1 MNWNGRFIGD
11 NQRYRIDK
19 SLAVGGMG
27 EVLLATD
34 TRVGQQVV
42 LKLLK
47 DTLVASQEMRKR
59 FEREV
64 SVCAALQSD
73 HIVKI
78 SDCGVTPEGYPFYV
92 MEYLR
97 GQTLRELLLRE
108 RRLSVERTISIISQV
123 CQALQMAHQGVT
135 IQKDGS
141 SEHIQVIHRDLKPDN
156 IFLIP
161 TDLGEWVKI
170 LDFGV
175 AKIRN
180 DSSEQSSLTTTFIG
194 TFRYAAPEQIQNKQ
208 NLDARADI
216 YSLGIILY
224 EMLSAADPFGFSIKG
239 NNISEASWVVAH
251 TYELPTPLREK
262 PGCENI
268 SAEMETVV
276 IKCLQKDPNNRFAT
290 VGELNQALQEA
301 IKPTLGTTNTINKTI
316 VQPGLD
322 SHQETVSKPLQSLVP
337 NQSDNETILPHPQL
351 PNQESNNDTVSR
363 PPQPIQTSP
372 TVENQQSNNET
383 IAGAIQPIQGQPPQ
397 ENTYQHRP
405 SPYLKPDQETVSKPV
420 QPPQATE
427 GTILQPHPSSQP
439 KPSPSPADWQINN
452 EQANNLDDTLYQPR
466 LGKTTTPNNTPDNT
480 IFQLKPEKLG
490 GSSHSFGRNM
500 WIGLGIVL
508 VCLTG
513 VLIFFLFSHSGSQNS
528 PSQPNSN
535 QSN

>member
-1 MNWNGRFIGD
+1 MNSPSSSNYWNGRFIGD

-19 SLAVGGMG
+19 PLAIGGMG
-27 EVLLATD
+27 EVLLAID

-64 SVCAALQSD
+64 AVCAALQSD

-97 GQTLRELLLRE
+97 GQTLRQLLLCE
-108 RRLSVERTISIISQV
+108 QRLSIERTVHIIAQV

-135 IQKDGS
+135 LQKNGS
-141 SEHIQVIHRDLKPDN
+141 NEHIQVIHRDLKPDN

-180 DSSEQSSLTTTFIG
+180 DSSEQSNLTTTFIG

-251 TYELPTPLREK
+251 TYELPTPLREQ

-268 SAEMETVV
+268 SAEMEALV
-276 IKCLQKDPNNRFAT
+276 IKCLQKNPNNRFAS
-290 VGELNQALQEA
+290 VAELNQALQA
-301 IKPTLGTTNTINKTI
+301 TVKPILGTAGTTYKTI
-316 VQPGLD
+316 VQTQPD
-322 SHQETVSKPLQSLVP
+322 SYQETVSKPLQHLEPSHSEHDTTLLVQP
-337 NQSDNETILPHPQL
+337 VYNQG
-351 PNQESNNDTVSR
+351 
-363 PPQPIQTSP
+363 
-372 TVENQQSNNET
+372 SNNET
-383 IAGAIQPIQGQPPQ
+383 VPRPLQPPQ
-397 ENTYQHRP
+397 P
-405 SPYLKPDQETVSKPV
+405 
-420 QPPQATE
+420 QPPE
-427 GTILQPHPSSQP
+427 GTILQPRP
-439 KPSPSPADWQINN
+439 
-452 EQANNLDDTLYQPR
+452 
-466 LGKTTTPNNTPDNT
+466 
-480 IFQLKPEKLG
+480 
-490 GSSHSFGRNM
+490 
-500 WIGLGIVL
+500 
-508 VCLTG
+508 
-513 VLIFFLFSHSGSQNS
+513 
-528 PSQPNSN
+528 
-535 QSN
+535 